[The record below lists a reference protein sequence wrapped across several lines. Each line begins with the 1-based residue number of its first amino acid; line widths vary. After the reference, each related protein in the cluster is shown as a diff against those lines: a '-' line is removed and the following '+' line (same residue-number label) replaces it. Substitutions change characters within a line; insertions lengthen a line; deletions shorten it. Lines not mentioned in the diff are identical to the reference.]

1 MLAQQDTAPHS
12 PVAIPSRSSQIKLI
26 REAYDSIPDLQDGFK
41 DVREFLFD
49 LNKQAEKRHRTG
61 RPAQPLMVNDAAKLF
76 TVSHLLDGH
85 KEPNKWSVDHIISIR
100 NEVLYAQAYAKRFH
114 AELSEWAAKYAGRF
128 EQVDYAELMKQGV
141 QS

>member
-1 MLAQQDTAPHS
+1 MLSQDTATQFR
-12 PVAIPSRSSQIKLI
+12 VATPLAKTKQVKLI

-61 RPAQPLMVNDAAKLF
+61 RPAQPLTFNDAAKLF

-85 KEPNKWSVDHIISIR
+85 KQPDKWTALRRRLRHPGFPGTQR
-100 NEVLYAQAYAKRFH
+100 ARTL
-114 AELSEWAAKYAGRF
+114 ELSVPNSTQFKIPTAVPLA
-128 EQVDYAELMKQGV
+128 DLC
-141 QS
+141 

>member
-1 MLAQQDTAPHS
+1 MLSKEYPTQFH
-12 PVAIPSRSSQIKLI
+12 VATPLAKSKQVKLI

-61 RPAQPLMVNDAAKLF
+61 RPAQPLTVNDAAKLF
-76 TVSHLLDGH
+76 TVSHLLDGF

-114 AELSEWAAKYAGRF
+114 AELS
-128 EQVDYAELMKQGV
+128 
-141 QS
+141 